1 MWLINKKSFLI
12 ICEPE
17 SIQAW
22 WDPMKV
28 IFLVAEIVFSLYHY
42 LASKGG
48 DISLIRALMP
58 SMKAKYPAMG

>member
-1 MWLINKKSFLI
+1 
-12 ICEPE
+12 
-17 SIQAW
+17 
-22 WDPMKV
+22 MKV

-42 LASKGG
+42 LASKGR